1 MEFIYPPTSFIINN
15 FKHFYYEILREKAF
29 VLKYKAHADD
39 SDVSETSAQEMCN
52 TIQHHLH
59 QVLESQTLDAA
70 RQVGEFAA
78 AHYKEAQYVMVLLAD
93 EIFLGFDW
101 LGRKYWEDNLLE
113 ARLFHTQV
121 GGELFFQR
129 LEALLEEKDP
139 VKIDLSAVY
148 LFALALGF
156 RGRYREEAHK
166 DILLQYRRQLYS
178 FMAHRTSNLYRG
190 GRPYLN
196 DEPYQHNIVNEHRRG
211 LPEVRMWLWTF
222 TGILVSYLFV
232 SYILW
237 DNSVRDVNRAINHII
252 EQAKQHQ

>member
-1 MEFIYPPTSFIINN
+1 MELVYPTTSFIVNN
-15 FKHFYYEILREKAF
+15 FKKFYYEVLREKAL
-29 VLKYKAHADD
+29 VLKYRSHTDD
-39 SDVSETSAQEMCN
+39 SDTPETSAQEMCK

-59 QVLESQTLDAA
+59 QVLEAQSLDSV

-78 AHYKEAQYVMVLLAD
+78 AHYAEAQYVMVLLAD
-93 EIFLGFDW
+93 EVFLDFEW

-129 LEALLEEKDP
+129 LETLLEEKDP
-139 VKIDLSAVY
+139 VKIDLSVVY

-156 RGRYREEAHK
+156 RGRYREEANK
-166 DILLQYRRQLYS
+166 ETLLHYRRQLFS
-178 FMAHRTSNLYRG
+178 FMSHHASDLYRG

-196 DEPYQHNIVNEHRRG
+196 DDPYQHNIVNEHRRG
-211 LPEVRMWLWTF
+211 LPEVRLWLLTF

-232 SYILW
+232 SYALW
-237 DNSVRDVNRAINHII
+237 DSSIRDVNRAINSIV
-252 EQAKQHQ
+252 EQAKQTP